1 MVIPFLVYDCNR
13 AVNLVGVE
21 QLSAHELCC
30 ITREQLQVMFLIQ

>member
-13 AVNLVGVE
+13 AGNLLGVE

-30 ITREQLQVMFLIQ
+30 IMRGQLQVMLLI